1 MSEDVREAFE
11 RVVRLTHGL
20 EGPWL
25 RECNDVDPQRTYEK
39 FETQEAWEVMQAATA
54 STDVEWRGLVE
65 KLVEM
70 AGQAADDLESEINE
84 NYNGTL
90 GYPVQK
96 RRYDNDMS
104 TVLCLRDV
112 LTEAAQML
120 GGKHEPR

>member
-11 RVVRLTHGL
+11 AHPQFKYL
-20 EGPWL
+20 EFD
-25 RECNDVDPQRTYEK
+25 RDKD
-39 FETQEAWEVMQAATA
+39 AWGRGKYKHSHIQALWEGYQAATA
-54 STDVEWRGLVE
+54 STEAKWRGLVE

-112 LTEAAQML
+112 LTEAEKML
-120 GGKHEPR
+120 GGK

>member
-1 MSEDVREAFE
+1 MSEDVKEAFKE
-11 RVVRLTHGL
+11 WAQLGS
-20 EGPWL
+20 
-25 RECNDVDPQRTYEK
+25 DPYNITEIGRGV
-39 FETQEAWEVMQAATA
+39 FHSGNTQNAWYGYQAATA
-54 STDVEWRGLVE
+54 SSEAKWRGLVE

-112 LTEAAQML
+112 LTEAAKML
-120 GGKHEPR
+120 GGK